1 MFAGSEPGWRGS
13 SHSSTSARKQAW
25 SPTVVPFRGTFDH
38 TLDAKNRLT
47 VPARYR
53 AALADGVV
61 VTRPLDQKPCVGM
74 WRAQE
79 YSSYCER
86 ALAALPA
93 LSPRLTELQRFFYGD
108 SQDADLDA
116 AGRVMVP
123 GFLATQ
129 AELAR

>member
-1 MFAGSEPGWRGS
+1 M
-13 SHSSTSARKQAW
+13 
-25 SPTVVPFRGTFDH
+25 VPFRGTFDH

-61 VTRPLDQKPCVGM
+61 LTRPLDQKPCVGM

-108 SQDADLDA
+108 SQDAELDA
-116 AGRVMVP
+116 ALASASTGESACYIEVVGGKLDFPASLALAHERLDVMY
-123 GFLATQ
+123 AND
-129 AELAR
+129 